1 MRCVTHPLVID
12 KSFAHAIDGDRLLAL
27 SAKYSFVVP
36 SAFYYEVF
44 DPKSAKRSQSLTGLG
59 EFRRVHIPSL
69 LRLETESGQ
78 PAREA
83 DLPRFTVNPKVLS
96 SDWKLSLDELAIVQR
111 HKIELV
117 EPLLRFWNSVIDHG
131 VIGFSGAEL
140 RAARG
145 TEREFITLCETLRD
159 PNRIRMIAAKIAFP
173 HFAILDE
180 TWLHYRKFQT
190 WILQGL
196 ILWRR
201 YQTSADLRS
210 TERIEHDTHDL
221 EYLMLGL
228 HAGNLAT
235 CETSEKL
242 NKASMGWRF
251 KLLRPNGRLVTTKSG
266 NGRTLI

>member
-1 MRCVTHPLVID
+1 MCHPPLLVID
-12 KSFAHAIDGDRLLAL
+12 KSFAHAINGDRLAAL

-44 DPKSAKRSQSLTGLG
+44 DPESAKRSQTLTGLR
-59 EFRRVHIPSL
+59 EFRRVHIPTL
-69 LRLETESGQ
+69 LRRETESGE

-83 DLPRFTVNPKVLS
+83 DLPRLTINPKLLS
-96 SDWKLSLDELAIVQR
+96 PDWKLSPEELAIIQR

-145 TEREFITLCETLRD
+145 TEKEFLTLCETLRD
-159 PNRIRMIAAKIAFP
+159 PNRIRMIAARIAFP

-190 WILQGL
+190 WTLQGL

-201 YQTSADLRS
+201 YQNSADMRS
-210 TERIEHDTHDL
+210 TEKIEHDTHDI

-235 CETSEKL
+235 CETSEKR

-251 KLLRPNGRLVTTKSG
+251 KLLEPQGQLLTMESSD
-266 NGRTLI
+266 GRTLI

>member
-1 MRCVTHPLVID
+1 MRHRPLLVID
-12 KSFAHAIDGDRLLAL
+12 KSFAHAVNGDRLTAL
-27 SAKYSFVVP
+27 SAKYTFVVP

-44 DPKSAKRSQSLTGLG
+44 DPESATRPQTLTGLG
-59 EFRRVHIPSL
+59 EFRRVHIPIL
-69 LRLETESGQ
+69 LRSETESAE
-78 PAREA
+78 PAREG
-83 DLPRFTVNPKVLS
+83 DVPRFTVNPKVLS
-96 SDWKLSLDELAIVQR
+96 PDWKLSPHEFEIIQR
-111 HKIELV
+111 HKTELV
-117 EPLLRFWNSVIDHG
+117 DPLLRFWNSVIDQG

-145 TEREFITLCETLRD
+145 TEKEFITLCETLRD
-159 PNRIRMIAAKIAFP
+159 PNRIRTIAEIIAFP

-201 YQTSADLRS
+201 YQNSADVRS
-210 TERIEHDTHDL
+210 MANIEHDTHDI

-228 HAGNLAT
+228 HVGNLAT

-251 KLLRPNGRLVTTKSG
+251 KLLRPEGRILMPE
-266 NGRTLI
+266 LA